1 MSDQYTP
8 PTQMPVRPTLASMGL
23 DSRRDAEFRAVPEP
37 PIPRTNGGGFG
48 TGLLVAG
55 VFVVVA
61 IIAAA
66 VFSNRDMFGI
76 GLGVTPAS
84 SPAVTTPAVTTPAV
98 TEPMETTIAPVAP
111 TPAPA
116 PEEPA
121 TPPAEAPVGPAPTV
135 NP

>member
-1 MSDQYTP
+1 
-8 PTQMPVRPTLASMGL
+8 MPVRPTLASMGL

-37 PIPRTNGGGFG
+37 PIPRTTGGGFG

-98 TEPMETTIAPVAP
+98 TTPAVTEPMETTIAPVAP